1 MRKLVVAFLIV
12 AVVNILPRP
21 VTGQSVSVIITEKTV
36 NDFLAAVGPVKG
48 KGTGAQ
54 KIKYDWTVT
63 ESHVDFEPGTAGFKA
78 KVKVKTKII
87 TFDDKVTGRLTVDYD
102 ASANKI
108 RMQVVEA
115 RFSIVV
121 KILGKKVKLATVDIS
136 KYYQPRFEFNGPEP
150 IQEEV
155 EMAVG
160 GGIKRR
166 VRVTAG
172 SRQIMT
178 ERDQL
183 RVSVNLTYKAL

>member
-12 AVVNILPRP
+12 AAISLIPRS

-36 NDFLAAVGPVKG
+36 NDFLAVVGPVKG

-63 ESHVDFEPGTAGFKA
+63 ESRVDFEPGTAGFNA
-78 KVKVKTKII
+78 KVKIKTKII
-87 TFDDKVTGRLTVDYD
+87 TFDEKVTGRLTVDYD

-121 KILGKKVKLATVDIS
+121 RILGKKVKLATVDIS

-150 IQEEV
+150 IQDEV
-155 EMAVG
+155 EVDVG
-160 GGIKRR
+160 GGTKRR

-178 ERDQL
+178 EKDQL
-183 RVSVNLTYKAL
+183 RVSVNLTYNAL

>member
-12 AVVNILPRP
+12 AAVNILPGP

-48 KGTGAQ
+48 KGTGAK
-54 KIKYDWTVT
+54 KIKYNWTVT
-63 ESHVDFEPGTAGFKA
+63 ESQVDFEPGTAGFTA

-115 RFSIVV
+115 RFSIFV
-121 KILGKKVKLATVDIS
+121 KVLGKKVKLATVDIS

-155 EMAVG
+155 VMDVG

-166 VRVTAG
+166 VGVTAG
-172 SRQIMT
+172 GRQIVT
-178 ERDQL
+178 EKDQL
-183 RVSVNLTYKAL
+183 RVSVDLTYKAL